1 MSPLVQ
7 HTHEPG
13 RHCAS
18 TAVADLLRYH
28 GIPWGEA
35 LCFGIGG
42 GLGIWYAQLPGM
54 SPSRVLHARSMDF
67 ERRFFER
74 IGAEFTWQCDD
85 DPVAAESHLKSA
97 LAARR
102 PALLL
107 TDLYHLPYYNS
118 KTHFPGHCIT
128 AWGYDDERRV
138 FHVSDTEREGLLP
151 VPFEDM
157 RKARVSLQPL
167 PHRGDFYAPVTVSAP
182 RHLETII
189 VDAIVD
195 NARQLMDCEH
205 AYGGIGALE
214 RLKADLGDWAS
225 LDDWQWTARFM
236 YQIIEKR
243 GTGGGGFR
251 LMYAD
256 FLTQAAQRVGRVAEL
271 HLPELMLAAGRAW
284 QRLAHT
290 LKALS
295 EQDVPDVAEVDS
307 ALRDVINHER
317 RYAAAARQ
325 MTAESR
331 STHGA

>member
-1 MSPLVQ
+1 MRTQLLK

-42 GLGIWYAQLPGM
+42 GLGIWYASLPGM

-74 IGAEFTWQCDD
+74 IGMEFAWQRDD
-85 DPVAAESHLKSA
+85 DPAAAESNLKAA
-97 LAARR
+97 LAAGR

-107 TDLYHLPYYNS
+107 TDLYYLPYYGS
-118 KTHFPGHCIT
+118 KTHFASHCII
-128 AWGYDDERRV
+128 AWGYDEERHV
-138 FHVSDTEREGLLP
+138 FYVSDTEREGVLP
-151 VPFEDM
+151 VPYDAM
-157 RKARVSLQPL
+157 RKARVSLQP
-167 PHRGDFYAPVTVSAP
+167 PTHRGDFYAPAALRTP
-182 RHLETII
+182 RGLDGII

-195 NARQLMDCEH
+195 NARQLADSDLPY
-205 AYGGIGALE
+205 AGIGALE
-214 RLKADLGDWAS
+214 RLASDLTDWAS
-225 LDDWQWTARFM
+225 LDDWKWTARFM

-256 FLTQAAQRVGRVAEL
+256 FLVQATKWVPRIADL
-271 HLPELMLAAGRAW
+271 KLDELMRQSGRAW
-284 QRLAHT
+284 QQLAGA
-290 LKALS
+290 LKELS
-295 EQDVPDVAEVDS
+295 EQETANTREVES
-307 ALRDVINHER
+307 ALTEVIDSER
-317 RYAAAARQ
+317 RYVASAVRL
-325 MTAESR
+325 TS
-331 STHGA
+331 